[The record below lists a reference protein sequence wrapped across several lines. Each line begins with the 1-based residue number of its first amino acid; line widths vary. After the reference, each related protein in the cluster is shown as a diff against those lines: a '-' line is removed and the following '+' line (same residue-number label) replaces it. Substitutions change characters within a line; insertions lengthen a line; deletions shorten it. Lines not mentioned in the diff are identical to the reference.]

1 MSESIE
7 GGGVIRRG
15 DKSDRQRLKS
25 CPECC
30 LMSARLQFQV
40 INNFANSLRAEC
52 ERQVAEVGEGVDDAR
67 DVGGG
72 QAQLHHLQ

>member
-1 MSESIE
+1 
-7 GGGVIRRG
+7 
-15 DKSDRQRLKS
+15 
-25 CPECC
+25 
-30 LMSARLQFQV
+30 MSARLQFQV

-72 QAQLHHLQ
+72 QAQLHHLQRGEAWQS